1 MTKNFFHLIF
11 FFRHHDIL
19 AKIRS
24 RMKTISTFSRQ
35 NDAGLRKRTTYY
47 WENFFLVVVLV
58 LESKGLSSY
67 FDFGG
72 DRCFKTRV
80 LRVSS
85 PLML

>member
-1 MTKNFFHLIF
+1 MTKLLSSDI

-19 AKIRS
+19 AKIRR
-24 RMKTISTFSRQ
+24 RMKTIITFSRQ
-35 NDAGLRKRTTYY
+35 NDAGSRKRTTYY
-47 WENFFLVVVLV
+47 WENFFLVVVLI
-58 LESKGLSSY
+58 LESKGLYSY

>member
-1 MTKNFFHLIF
+1 MTLIHASALLII
-11 FFRHHDIL
+11 R
-19 AKIRS
+19 KI
-24 RMKTISTFSRQ
+24 
-35 NDAGLRKRTTYY
+35 
-47 WENFFLVVVLV
+47 FFLVVVLI
-58 LESKGLSSY
+58 LESKGLYSY

>member
-1 MTKNFFHLIF
+1 MTKLLSSDI

-19 AKIRS
+19 AKIRR
-24 RMKTISTFSRQ
+24 RMKTIITFPAKMTLVHAS
-35 NDAGLRKRTTYY
+35 ALLIIGKI
-47 WENFFLVVVLV
+47 FFLVVVLI
-58 LESKGLSSY
+58 LESKGLYSY